1 MGDELQLLPPTAD
14 QASIVLLPPGFEQEI
29 AEVGGQR
36 EESLEGELE
45 LLPPAAEDG
54 IVDPVLP
61 IGAGGLNANVPAT
74 QDASQHC
81 PETEPERRAKM
92 SIGELIL
99 FFGDLLET
107 ASSQPFCV
115 KKTSS
120 GVLKRQCTCLHVL
133 RDPVLRLPVAR
144 YLASLERKSKQSKD
158 ELVLEWYK
166 YANSSKEYGRHNYTN
181 WYFIPWDGTH
191 SSEDDLSLLLTE
203 KMCTNAMLTVMEIGK
218 FWYKSII
225 KAYTTMGVI
234 SSSETRGKTLLSR
247 ITIPV

>member
-1 MGDELQLLPPTAD
+1 M
-14 QASIVLLPPGFEQEI
+14 
-29 AEVGGQR
+29 
-36 EESLEGELE
+36 
-45 LLPPAAEDG
+45 
-54 IVDPVLP
+54 
-61 IGAGGLNANVPAT
+61 
-74 QDASQHC
+74 
-81 PETEPERRAKM
+81 ET
-92 SIGELIL
+92 
-99 FFGDLLET
+99 T
-107 ASSQPFCV
+107 SSQPFCI

-203 KMCTNAMLTVMEIGK
+203 KICTNTMITIIEIGK
-218 FWYKSII
+218 YRYSII
-225 KAYTTMGVI
+225 IQAYKTMGVI
-234 SSSETRGKTLLSR
+234 PSSKNMGQNSAIKNDDPRMIALHAHLHELSELGEVCATRFVDNWVDGRL
-247 ITIPV
+247 

>member
-1 MGDELQLLPPTAD
+1 MLLNRR
-14 QASIVLLPPGFEQEI
+14 LLK
-29 AEVGGQR
+29 VRLGGQS
-36 EESLEGELE
+36 EASLKGKLE

-74 QDASQHC
+74 QDASQHR

-99 FFGDLLET
+99 FFGDILET
-107 ASSQPFCV
+107 TSSQPFCV

-191 SSEDDLSLLLTE
+191 SSEDDLALLLTE
-203 KMCTNAMLTVMEIGK
+203 KICTNGMLTIMEIGK
-218 FWYKSII
+218 YRYSII
-225 KAYTTMGVI
+225 IQASKTMGVSP
-234 SSSETRGKTLLSR
+234 SSKNMGKTLLSR
-247 ITIPV
+247 MTIPV